1 MQNRA
6 YNKSIIREI
15 ASSKGRFISIL
26 LIILMGVSFFA
37 GIKSS
42 APDMNYSINKFY
54 NEQKLMDSKIVS
66 SLGLTDKDLE
76 LLRNND
82 KISSYS
88 ASKSIDVNLTNLNS
102 VVKFI
107 DNNNNINKL
116 VIVDGRLPQKSGEIA
131 LDEQVLKNNSNLKI
145 GDTYTIKLDK
155 DSKENFKTT
164 SFKIVGFVKS
174 PMYIENSSRGNTNIG
189 KGSIDYFAIVDKD
202 DLSMDVYTEIYV
214 RFKNVENIDTYS
226 KEYESKMEENTK
238 YLKTLYKNR
247 SIDRIDEIK
256 SEALKEINKA
266 EKELEDGEKELLK
279 AQNKVE
285 DGKKQLLQ
293 GKKDYENGLK
303 SFNEEIKNGEEELVK
318 GQSEI
323 NKQLEIIKASEEELN
338 KVKEELDKARDE
350 FVSSGINPD
359 IELNSYESQVENLK
373 TLVSTYNFISNDI
386 KSTVNNLTEGENI
399 PNDKI
404 VSWKNTI
411 SNESLGLTGLNNL
424 ISSLE
429 NNPSNKELALN
440 IASKIDI
447 INSTTNNVLT
457 SLETLV
463 SGISQYQSGKAQYEE
478 GLKAIKSGKTQL
490 ENAQKELDAGKEA
503 LEQGKI
509 EGKKELE
516 NAKKQLDDSENQLED
531 AQKEIDTNKQ
541 KLRDGREELNKEK
554 EKLNEL
560 DESEYY
566 FFDRTDNP
574 GYSSYK
580 YSLTSIENIS
590 SVFPV
595 FFFLIAV
602 LICLT
607 TMTRMVEENRGE
619 IGTLKA
625 LGYSNYEI
633 SKKFIIYSSI
643 ASISGC
649 VLGILI
655 GVNVFPFVINYA
667 YQMLFMLPKLYIRYY
682 PSYIIQSI
690 IAAIVCTVGASV
702 FVLMEELKGKP
713 TDLMKVKA
721 PKSGKKILLERITP
735 LWKRLSFNQKVTL
748 RNLFRYK
755 QRMFMTVF
763 GIAGCM
769 AMLVTG
775 FGLKSSSDG
784 VVTRQ
789 FGDIYKYQG
798 IVVFDTNSTKEEN
811 EEYESI
817 LKGINGYEG
826 SLDIHQE
833 SVTFKKDN
841 MNKQAA
847 TLYVP
852 KSNEDLNNYIV
863 LQDRK
868 TKRQYNLSDDGVI
881 ITEKL
886 AKLLQAS
893 KGDSIT
899 LSDDNN
905 NLHTLKVSNITESY
919 LGHSIYMSSNYYK
932 KVFNKDVDYNA
943 NLLKLSDNI
952 NEDEVSTKLMDCKNV
967 INVTFTSTI
976 KKSSEDSTSNLGLV
990 MLVIIIASG
999 GLAFIVLYNLTN
1011 INVSE
1016 RIRELST
1023 IKVLGFYDNEV
1034 TMYIVRENIILTLLG
1049 ILTGSAMGQMLYR
1062 FITKTA
1068 ETDIM
1073 MMIPEVYMD
1082 SYIYSGL
1089 MTFLFSAIVMLIMHK
1104 KLKNVNMIDALKSN
1118 E

>member
-66 SLGLTDKDLE
+66 SLGLTDKDVE
-76 LLRNND
+76 LLKNND
-82 KISSYS
+82 KILSY
-88 ASKSIDVNLTNLNS
+88 APSKSIDVNVTNLNS
-102 VVKFI
+102 LVKFI
-107 DNNNNINKL
+107 ENNNNNMNKL
-116 VIVDGRLPQKSGEIA
+116 VVVDGRLPEKSGEIA
-131 LDEQVLKNNSNLKI
+131 LDSQVLKIDSNLKI

-155 DSKENFKTT
+155 DSKENFNTT
-164 SFKIVGFVKS
+164 EFKIVGFVKN
-174 PMYIENSSRGNTNIG
+174 PMYIENTSRGNTNVG
-189 KGSIDYFAIVDKD
+189 KGSIDYFAVVDKD
-202 DLSMDVYTEIYV
+202 DLSIDVYTEIYV

-226 KEYESKMEENTK
+226 KEYETKMDENTK
-238 YLKTLYKNR
+238 YLETLYKNR

-266 EKELEDGEKELLK
+266 QKELEDGESELLK
-279 AQNKVE
+279 AQNQVD

-293 GKKDYENGLK
+293 GKKDYEDGVK
-303 SFNEEIKNGEEELVK
+303 SFNEKIKNGEDELVK
-318 GQSEI
+318 GQNEI
-323 NKQLEIIKASEEELN
+323 NKQLEIIKNSEKELN
-338 KVKEELDKARDE
+338 DAKLELDNVRNE
-350 FVSSGINPD
+350 FISNGINPD
-359 IELNSYESQVENLK
+359 EDITYYENQIKGLKSLVTAYNSV
-373 TLVSTYNFISNDI
+373 SNDI
-386 KSTVNNLTEGENI
+386 KNTVNTLSQDENI
-399 PNDKI
+399 PSDKI
-404 VSWKNTI
+404 LYWKSII
-411 SNESLGLTGLNNL
+411 SNENLGLNALESL

-440 IASKIDI
+440 IASQIDTI
-447 INSTTNNVLT
+447 SLSTNKGVTN
-457 SLETLV
+457 LENLV
-463 SGISQYQSGKAQYEE
+463 AGISEYQSGKKQYEE
-478 GLKAIKSGKTQL
+478 GLKSIEDGKIQL
-490 ENAQKELDAGKEA
+490 ENSQNEINSGKEELEKGKIEGQKELDK
-503 LEQGKI
+503 
-509 EGKKELE
+509 
-516 NAKKQLDDSENQLED
+516 AKKQKQDSQKELED
-531 AQKEIDTNKQ
+531 AQEEINTNKK
-541 KLRDGREELNKEK
+541 KLIDGREELNKEK
-554 EKLNEL
+554 EKLNDL
-560 DESEYY
+560 NKGEYY

-580 YSLTSIENIS
+580 DSITSIENIS
-590 SVFPV
+590 TVFPV

-625 LGYSNYEI
+625 LGYNNIEI
-633 SKKFIIYSSI
+633 SKKFIIYASV

-649 VLGILI
+649 ILGILI
-655 GVNVFPFVINYA
+655 GVNLFPFVINYA
-667 YQMLFMLPKLYIRYY
+667 YQMIFMLPKFYIKYY

-690 IAAIVCTVGASV
+690 VASIVCTVGASV
-702 FVLMEELKGKP
+702 FVLMEELKSKP
-713 TDLMKVKA
+713 TDLMKIKA

-735 LWKRLSFNQKVTL
+735 LWRRLSFNQKVTL

-775 FGLKSSSDG
+775 FALKSSSDNI
-784 VVTRQ
+784 VTRQ

-798 IVVFDTNSTKEEN
+798 IVVFDTDSTKEDK
-811 EEYESI
+811 EYKNTLNNI
-817 LKGINGYEG
+817 KGYEG
-826 SLDIHQE
+826 RLDIHQE
-833 SVTFKKDN
+833 SVTFKKEN
-841 MNKQAA
+841 MNKQSA

-852 KSNEDLNNYIV
+852 KSNKDLSDYIV

-868 TKRQYNLSDDGVI
+868 TKEKYTLSDDGVI

-886 AKLLQAS
+886 SKLLQVS

-899 LSDDNN
+899 LSDDDNN
-905 NLHTLKVSNITESY
+905 SYSLKVSDVAESY
-919 LGHSIYMSSNYYK
+919 LGHSVYMSSNYYK
-932 KVFNKDVDYNA
+932 KVFNKNVDYNA

-952 NEDEVSTKLMDCKNV
+952 NEDEVSTKLMNCKKV

-1049 ILTGSAMGQMLYR
+1049 ILTGSSMGYLLYS
-1062 FITKTA
+1062 FIIKTA

-1073 MMIPEVYMD
+1073 MMIPDIYMD

-1089 MTFLFSAIVMLIMHK
+1089 MTFLFSAIVMIIMHK

>member
-66 SLGLTDKDLE
+66 SLGLTNKDLE
-76 LLRNND
+76 LLKNNN
-82 KISSYS
+82 KILSYS
-88 ASKSIDVNLTNLNS
+88 PSKSIDVNLTNLNS
-102 VVKFI
+102 VVKFTE
-107 DNNNNINKL
+107 NNNNINKF
-116 VIVDGRLPQKSGEIA
+116 VVVDGRLPQKSGEIA
-131 LDEQVLKNNSNLKI
+131 LDSQVLKIDSNLKI

-155 DSKENFKTT
+155 DSKKNFNTT
-164 SFKIVGFVKS
+164 EFKIVGFVKS
-174 PMYIENSSRGNTNIG
+174 PMYIETSSRGNTDVG
-189 KGSIDYFAIVDKD
+189 KGSIDYFAVVDKE
-202 DLSMDVYTEIYV
+202 DLSIDVYTEIYV

-226 KEYESKMEENTK
+226 KEYETKMDENTK
-238 YLKTLYKNR
+238 YLETLYKNR

-266 EKELEDGEKELLK
+266 QKELEDGESELLK
-279 AQNKVE
+279 AQNQVD

-293 GKKDYENGLK
+293 GKKDYEDGVK
-303 SFNEEIKNGEEELVK
+303 SFNEKIKNGEDELVK
-318 GQSEI
+318 GQNEI
-323 NKQLEIIKASEEELN
+323 NKQLENIKNSEKELN
-338 KVKEELDKARDE
+338 DAKLELDNARNE
-350 FVSSGINPD
+350 FISNGINPD
-359 IELNSYESQVENLK
+359 EDISSYENQIKGLK
-373 TLVSTYNFISNDI
+373 SLVTTYNLVSNDI
-386 KSTVNNLTEGENI
+386 KNTANTLSEGENI
-399 PNDKI
+399 PSDKI
-404 VSWKNTI
+404 LYWKSII
-411 SNESLGLTGLNNL
+411 SNENLGLNALESL

-440 IASKIDI
+440 IASQIDTI
-447 INSTTNNVLT
+447 SLSTNKGVTN
-457 SLETLV
+457 LENLV
-463 SGISQYQSGKAQYEE
+463 AGISEYQSGKKQYEE
-478 GLKAIKSGKTQL
+478 GLKSIEDGKIQL
-490 ENAQKELDAGKEA
+490 ENSQNEINSGKEELEKGKIEGQKELDK
-503 LEQGKI
+503 
-509 EGKKELE
+509 
-516 NAKKQLDDSENQLED
+516 AKKQIEDSEKELED
-531 AQKEIDTNKQ
+531 AQSEINTNKE
-541 KLRDGREELNKEK
+541 KLKDGREELNKEK
-554 EKLNEL
+554 EKLDDLNK
-560 DESEYY
+560 SEYY

-580 YSLTSIENIS
+580 DSITSIENIS
-590 SVFPV
+590 TVFPV

-625 LGYSNYEI
+625 LGYNNIEI
-633 SKKFIIYSSI
+633 SKKFIVYASV

-649 VLGILI
+649 ILGILI
-655 GVNVFPFVINYA
+655 GVNLFPFVINYA
-667 YQMLFMLPKLYIRYY
+667 YQMIFMLPKFYIKYY

-690 IAAIVCTVGASV
+690 VASIVCTVGASV
-702 FVLMEELKGKP
+702 FVLMEELKSKP
-713 TDLMKVKA
+713 TDLMKIKA

-735 LWKRLSFNQKVTL
+735 LWRRLSFNQKVTL

-775 FGLKSSSDG
+775 FALKSSSDNI
-784 VVTRQ
+784 VTRQ

-798 IVVFDTNSTKEEN
+798 IVVFDTDSTKEDK
-811 EEYESI
+811 EYKNTLNNI
-817 LKGINGYEG
+817 KGYEG
-826 SLDIHQE
+826 RLDIHQE
-833 SVTFKKDN
+833 SVTFKKEN
-841 MNKQAA
+841 MNKQSA

-852 KSNEDLNNYIV
+852 KSNKDLSDYIV

-868 TKRQYNLSDDGVI
+868 TKEKYTLSDDGVI

-886 AKLLQAS
+886 SKLLQVS

-899 LSDDNN
+899 LSDDDNN
-905 NLHTLKVSNITESY
+905 SYSLKVSDVAESY
-919 LGHSIYMSSNYYK
+919 LGHSVYMSSNYYK
-932 KVFNKDVDYNA
+932 KVFNKNVDYNA

-952 NEDEVSTKLMDCKNV
+952 NEDEVSTKLMNCKKV

-1049 ILTGSAMGQMLYR
+1049 ILTGSSMGYLLYS
-1062 FITKTA
+1062 FIIKTA

-1073 MMIPEVYMD
+1073 MMIPDIYMD

-1089 MTFLFSAIVMLIMHK
+1089 MTFLFSAIVMIIMHK

>member
-66 SLGLTDKDLE
+66 SLGLTDKDVE
-76 LLRNND
+76 LLKNND
-82 KISSYS
+82 KILSY
-88 ASKSIDVNLTNLNS
+88 APSKSIDVNVTNLNS
-102 VVKFI
+102 LVKFI
-107 DNNNNINKL
+107 ENNNNMNKL
-116 VIVDGRLPQKSGEIA
+116 VVVDGRLPEKSGEIA
-131 LDEQVLKNNSNLKI
+131 LDSQVLKIDSNLKI

-155 DSKENFKTT
+155 DSKENFNTT
-164 SFKIVGFVKS
+164 EFKIVGFVKN
-174 PMYIENSSRGNTNIG
+174 PMYIENTSRGNTNVG
-189 KGSIDYFAIVDKD
+189 KGSIDYFAVVDKD
-202 DLSMDVYTEIYV
+202 DLSIDVYTEIYV

-226 KEYESKMEENTK
+226 KEYEAKMDENTK
-238 YLKTLYKNR
+238 YLETLYKNR

-266 EKELEDGEKELLK
+266 QKELEDGESELLK
-279 AQNKVE
+279 AQNQVD

-293 GKKDYENGLK
+293 GKKDYEDGVK
-303 SFNEEIKNGEEELVK
+303 SFNEKIKNGEDELVK
-318 GQSEI
+318 GQNEI
-323 NKQLEIIKASEEELN
+323 NKQLEIIKNSEKELN
-338 KVKEELDKARDE
+338 DAKLELDNVRNE
-350 FVSSGINPD
+350 FISNGINPD
-359 IELNSYESQVENLK
+359 EDISSYENQIKGLK
-373 TLVSTYNFISNDI
+373 SLVTAYNSVSNDI
-386 KSTVNNLTEGENI
+386 KNTVNTLSQDENI
-399 PNDKI
+399 PSDKI
-404 VSWKNTI
+404 LYWKSII
-411 SNESLGLTGLNNL
+411 SNENLGLNALESL

-440 IASKIDI
+440 IASQIDTI
-447 INSTTNNVLT
+447 SLSTNKVVTNLE
-457 SLETLV
+457 SLVAGVIE
-463 SGISQYQSGKAQYEE
+463 YQSANKQYEE
-478 GLKAIKSGKTQL
+478 GLKSIENGKIQL
-490 ENAQKELDAGKEA
+490 ENAQNEINFGKEE
-503 LEQGKI
+503 LEKGKI
-509 EGKKELE
+509 EGQKELDKV
-516 NAKKQLDDSENQLED
+516 KKQIEGSEKELED
-531 AQKEIDTNKQ
+531 AQNEINTNKK
-541 KLRDGREELNKEK
+541 KLTDGREELNKEK
-554 EKLNEL
+554 QKLNDL
-560 DESEYY
+560 NKSEYY

-580 YSLTSIENIS
+580 DSITSIENIS
-590 SVFPV
+590 TVFPV

-625 LGYSNYEI
+625 LGYNNIEI
-633 SKKFIIYSSI
+633 SKKFIVYASV

-649 VLGILI
+649 ILGILI
-655 GVNVFPFVINYA
+655 GVNLFPFVINYA
-667 YQMLFMLPKLYIRYY
+667 YQMIFMLPKFYIKYY

-690 IAAIVCTVGASV
+690 VASIVCTVGASV
-702 FVLMEELKGKP
+702 FVLMEELKSKP
-713 TDLMKVKA
+713 TDLMKIKA

-735 LWKRLSFNQKVTL
+735 LWRRLSFNQKVTL

-775 FGLKSSSDG
+775 FALKSSSDNI
-784 VVTRQ
+784 VTRQ

-798 IVVFDTNSTKEEN
+798 IVVFDTDSTKEDK
-811 EEYESI
+811 EYKNTLNNI
-817 LKGINGYEG
+817 KGYEG
-826 SLDIHQE
+826 RLDIHQE
-833 SVTFKKDN
+833 SVTFKKEN
-841 MNKQAA
+841 MNKQSA

-852 KSNEDLNNYIV
+852 KSNKDLSDYIV

-868 TKRQYNLSDDGVI
+868 TKEKYTLSDDGVI

-886 AKLLQAS
+886 SKLLQVS

-899 LSDDNN
+899 LSDDDNN
-905 NLHTLKVSNITESY
+905 SYSLKVSDVAESY
-919 LGHSIYMSSNYYK
+919 LGHSVYMSSNYYK
-932 KVFNKDVDYNA
+932 KVFNKNVDYNA

-952 NEDEVSTKLMDCKNV
+952 NEDEVSTKLMNCKKV

-1049 ILTGSAMGQMLYR
+1049 ILTGSSMGYLLYS
-1062 FITKTA
+1062 FIIKTA

-1073 MMIPEVYMD
+1073 MMIPDIYMD

-1089 MTFLFSAIVMLIMHK
+1089 MTFLFSAIVMIIMHK